1 MASFKLELPNDLIKQ
16 ISNLETNAE
25 LMMSEMTQAGA
36 KVAFNNLKSN
46 IPDSFRNS
54 DIMNCLKITKVYKT
68 PSDDGINSKVAF
80 FGYFIN
86 HNGVKTPAPL
96 VVNVFEFGSSKIKK
110 KPFVRKSFNKKQ
122 IELEMLKVQDK
133 YIKEE

>member
-1 MASFKLELPNDLIKQ
+1 MAGFKLELPNDLIKQ

>member
-16 ISNLETNAE
+16 ISSLESNAE
-25 LMMSEMTQAGA
+25 DMMSEMTQAGA
-36 KVAFNNLKSN
+36 NVAFNNLKSN

-86 HNGVKTPAPL
+86 HNGIKTPAPL

-110 KPFVRKSFNKKQ
+110 KPFIRKSFNKQQ
-122 IELEMLKVQDK
+122 IEQAMLKVQDK
-133 YIKEE
+133 YIKED